1 LHRDYGQLRAD
12 IVDAFQHLVG
22 GGKKAAT
29 GSDVQIDLVGQE
41 EVKHEL
47 ILLGDGDVHDCL
59 AVELVGQADLVDE
72 LWEARD
78 HALG

>member
-1 LHRDYGQLRAD
+1 M
-12 IVDAFQHLVG
+12 DAFQHLVG

-29 GSDVQIDLVGQE
+29 GSDVHIDLVSQE

-47 ILLGDGDVHDCL
+47 ILLSDGDVHDCL
-59 AVELVGQADLVDE
+59 AVKLVGQADLVDE
-72 LWEARD
+72 LWKARD